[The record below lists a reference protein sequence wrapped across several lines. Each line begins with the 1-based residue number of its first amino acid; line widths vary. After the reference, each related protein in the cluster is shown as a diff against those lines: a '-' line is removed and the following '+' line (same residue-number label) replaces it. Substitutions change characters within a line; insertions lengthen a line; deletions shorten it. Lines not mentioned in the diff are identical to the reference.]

1 MHYIREHFERTQVK
15 ISLKEV
21 PEQMYGGALP
31 VAKSR
36 KTKSKALTKE
46 DYLVEEALRKS
57 SKRTNNA
64 DKDSVAAPKPKR
76 TKTVKTES
84 STVSASEEVIQKK
97 RNKEPEVQDAAR
109 EATLQAIRSKRAKGE
124 RSVKERIKEAAEQL
138 RREEE
143 DPSLKKAQK
152 PVSLETPC
160 FRLTPEQ
167 EQMTKEIVANEL
179 AKRKHMAELYKKKR
193 DEQLKAAGYN
203 LDAEKAAVIAS
214 LATEIEEQTVK
225 EGTALLKQALK
236 AKNVSGAKPSEP
248 ASEATRSEA
257 HPSGI
262 SSDPKAKFN
271 VQTFNLPSS
280 PSSSSST
287 NSDDIPLSQRIKH
300 CLPNFKPSKTTPSDI
315 PDYDQMQI
323 NFSQQRIKI
332 CEKLP
337 ADHFF
342 QPPIIEPLNIQQPET
357 NTTPQKASK
366 VASEAATSED
376 PQQHQTSTLHNLEK
390 HLGGEMQPTPTKAS
404 KTVPEKTVLENQQS
418 NTQPE
423 TSTSQEQSVP
433 EQVVSDQEQNVPE
446 QVASDL
452 PQTNPEQQ
460 TENLNHS
467 PTHNETTP
475 EQHTTSDQPSSSH
488 TKSIPKPMPIP
499 DTILESEYIDEE
511 LQRFSD
517 EIQGLILL
525 RKVPSP
531 SIHYIDQWMNLK
543 AGLMKD
549 FTEMLE
555 LISEKCITTQAEML
569 KKQLED
575 LHSAEK
581 ETEEDSL
588 LLIAN
593 APFFPESDYVSR
605 GDRIL
610 QGMKRRLKAKNEEVQ
625 KVKQK
630 SDTLEE
636 VVNKQAEELKNQSE
650 QIKYLMEQVSKLAKP

>member
-1 MHYIREHFERTQVK
+1 
-15 ISLKEV
+15 
-21 PEQMYGGALP
+21 MYGGALP

-36 KTKSKALTKE
+36 KTKSKTLTKE
-46 DYLVEEALRKS
+46 DYLEEEAPRKP
-57 SKRTNNA
+57 SKRSKIA
-64 DKDSVAAPKPKR
+64 EKDGVAAPKPKR

-84 STVSASEEVIQKK
+84 STISTFEEVIQKK
-97 RNKEPEVQDAAR
+97 RNKEPEVQDVAR
-109 EATLQAIRSKRAKGE
+109 EAALQAIRSKRAKGE
-124 RSVKERIKEAAEQL
+124 RSVQEHIKEAVEQL

-143 DPSLKKAQK
+143 DPSLKKATK
-152 PVSLETPC
+152 PVSLEMPC

-167 EQMTKEIVANEL
+167 EQMTKEIDANEL
-179 AKRKHMAELYKKKR
+179 AKRKQMAELYKKKR

-214 LATEIEEQTVK
+214 LAAEIEEQTVK
-225 EGTALLKQALK
+225 EGTALLKEALK
-236 AKNVSGAKPSEP
+236 AKNVSKAKPSEP
-248 ASEATRSEA
+248 VSEATRSEA

-280 PSSSSST
+280 PSSSSSST
-287 NSDDIPLSQRIKH
+287 DSDDISLSQHIKQ

-332 CEKLP
+332 CEKLS

-342 QPPIIEPLNIQQPET
+342 QPPIIEPLNIQHLET
-357 NTTPQKASK
+357 NPTPQKASE

-376 PQQHQTSTLHNLEK
+376 PRHQNSTLHNLEK

-418 NTQPE
+418 YPQPE
-423 TSTSQEQSVP
+423 ISTS
-433 EQVVSDQEQNVPE
+433 QEQNVPE
-446 QVASDL
+446 QTVLEQVTSDQEQIASDL

-460 TENLNHS
+460 TENLNQS

-475 EQHTTSDQPSSSH
+475 KQHTTSDQPSPAH
-488 TKSIPKPMPIP
+488 TTSIPEPLPIPEPIPIP
-499 DTILESEYIDEE
+499 DNIIESEYIDEE
-511 LQRFSD
+511 LQQISD

-525 RKVPSP
+525 RKVPSL
-531 SIHYIDQWMNLK
+531 SIYYEDQWMNLK
-543 AGLMKD
+543 AGLKKD
-549 FTEMLE
+549 FAELLE
-555 LISEKCITTQAEML
+555 LISEKCITTQAEVL
-569 KKQLED
+569 KKHMED

-605 GDRIL
+605 GDIIL

-636 VVNKQAEELKNQSE
+636 VVNKQAEELKNQFE